1 MKDDQFE
8 QMLLEIRSGDRSPHD
23 GLFELVYAD
32 IRRLASA
39 CFRDERSNHTLTPT
53 ALVHEA
59 WLRLTLPRQRP
70 DWRDRRHF
78 FNCAARVMRQILI
91 DHARSRGCQRRGGG
105 RIRIPIDADELAAK
119 PEPGLMLAL
128 DRSITRLATTD
139 LELGEIVR
147 LRYYAGLSCEQA
159 AGIMGMPLRTF
170 KRRWS
175 LARAH
180 LALDIENSGPDFVGS
195 AR

>member
-8 QMLLEIRSGDRSPHD
+8 QMLLEVRLGDRSPHD

-32 IRRLASA
+32 IRRLAAA
-39 CFRDERSNHTLTPT
+39 CFRDERPNHTLTPT

-59 WLRLTLPRQRP
+59 WLRLTRP
-70 DWRDRRHF
+70 DKRTDWRDRRHF

-91 DHARSRGCQRRGGG
+91 DHARSRDCQRRGGG
-105 RIRIPIDADELAAK
+105 RIRIPIDADELAAE
-119 PEPGLMLAL
+119 PEPTVMMAL
-128 DRSITRLATTD
+128 DRSIERLATTD

-159 AGIMGMPLRTF
+159 AGIMGLPLRTF

-175 LARAH
+175 LARGH
-180 LALDIENSGPDFVGS
+180 LALDIENLSPDF
-195 AR
+195 ARSSG